1 MQLTAYVKEQW
12 ESRRIWLDDE
22 ARIASFHPI
31 EGWRLLDFLDHG
43 YFMGFLQDLQQKG
56 YRFQ

>member
-1 MQLTAYVKEQW
+1 MMGTEMLH
-12 ESRRIWLDDE
+12 RLWL
-22 ARIASFHPI
+22 

-43 YFMGFLQDLQQKG
+43 HCMGFLQDLQQKG